1 MSHEISEKT
10 SSWILSSVYKKF
22 VKVNMQKLLLYA
34 MTDFVKIDGCYF
46 VNVTKNVIEGL
57 STQNPTVT

>member
-1 MSHEISEKT
+1 
-10 SSWILSSVYKKF
+10 
-22 VKVNMQKLLLYA
+22 MQKLLLYA
-34 MTDFVKIDGCYF
+34 MTDFEKIDGCYF